1 MVTVAISGLH
11 GTGKTTAAKALSKE
25 FDLRYISAGDVF
37 RQMAEERDMSL
48 SEFSNYVEDHPE
60 IDKEIDQRTAEEAK
74 KDGVLIDARLAGWMA
89 KEADIRILLTASL
102 EERVK
107 RISDREDRS
116 YDEVMEETRAR
127 EKSEERR
134 YKDIYD
140 IDVED
145 CSVFDLVLNTEKF
158 GEEEM
163 IRVLKLV
170 VELVSE

>member
-25 FDLRYISAGDVF
+25 LDLRYISAGDVF

-116 YDEVMEETRAR
+116 YEEVMEETRAR
-127 EKSEERR
+127 EKSEEKR

-140 IDVED
+140 IDVGD

-170 VELVSE
+170 VELVSA